1 MVSGCSGT
9 SGDGLSSGKG
19 DGCLRTLLRFSGN
32 AAAPPV
38 TTTQR
43 VSRQLA
49 TWVSPVGGLRTLG
62 AIRRD
67 LPSLSSTA
75 SASARPLAGFLRLH
89 RRQKLV
95 ATSAAASPG
104 AWTAPVAAAREAA
117 RCRRR
122 RRRVDLIGSSI
133 VSTSRRSPSLAP
145 SGSCRAIPS
154 APLPFGAVRRLWF
167 VVHVVWRDGK
177 RFGATN
183 PTAQDLRWGT
193 AASLLLRCRVA
204 APCSWLRGYHWT
216 RALELCENAGAA
228 LAL

>member
-1 MVSGCSGT
+1 MSGCSGT

-95 ATSAAASPG
+95 ATSAAALPG
-104 AWTAPVAAAREAA
+104 AWDR
-117 RCRRR
+117 
-122 RRRVDLIGSSI
+122 SS
-133 VSTSRRSPSLAP
+133 SSSPRSSSL
-145 SGSCRAIPS
+145 S
-154 APLPFGAVRRLWF
+154 APAPACRSNWQLDRQYQPAFPIFGSQRQLQTNPKRTTTIWGCAAFVVRSARRL
-167 VVHVVWRDGK
+167 
-177 RFGATN
+177 A
-183 PTAQDLRWGT
+183 
-193 AASLLLRCRVA
+193 
-204 APCSWLRGYHWT
+204 
-216 RALELCENAGAA
+216 
-228 LAL
+228 